1 MTSRACSTEYRLK
14 HPCGKAAGVLC
25 RIRTVLVLLC
35 RGGRLCPP
43 CMHAPYHPVG
53 DGVLDVPHR
62 RGTMP
67 TSSRPCHSEPVRA
80 AKQVPL
86 GYTLAWESVSLVRRG
101 EGAAAL
107 RHNVPSQIR
116 VEKIAKSA
124 ILHKFRAECW
134 LMCRNS
140 ENCVKSLAND
150 MQRWYTCTIHRK
162 YTIYRH
168 PWVSCFAAFGGKAD
182 SVFTKSKF
190 TWEGS

>member
-1 MTSRACSTEYRLK
+1 MPYLHGSCSALW
-14 HPCGKAAGVLC
+14 G
-25 RIRTVLVLLC
+25 RTTLPA
-35 RGGRLCPP
+35 R
-43 CMHAPYHPVG
+43 MHAPYHPVG

-150 MQRWYTCTIHRK
+150 MQRWYTYTIHRK
-162 YTIYRH
+162 YTIYGH
-168 PWVSCFAAFGGKAD
+168 PWVSALPPTSAAKQMAYLRNLILHGRVLK
-182 SVFTKSKF
+182 
-190 TWEGS
+190 